1 MNNVRIAFD
10 ILDTEDNTPI
20 GYQKI
25 HCHLVFDV
33 KMDFTHKARL
43 VAGGHTTEVTEISN
57 YSSVVS
63 RESVR
68 TAMVIAALNDL
79 KLEAGDIQNAY
90 LRASCLEK
98 IYTICGPEFSLDL
111 QGRQTVIVRVIYGL
125 RILGK
130 AFQSHFS
137 AGIKEL

>member
-33 KMDFTHKARL
+33 KIDFTHKACL
-43 VAGGHTTEVTEISN
+43 VARGHTTEVTEISN

-68 TAMVIAALNDL
+68 IAIVIAVLN
-79 KLEAGDIQNAY
+79 
-90 LRASCLEK
+90 
-98 IYTICGPEFSLDL
+98 
-111 QGRQTVIVRVIYGL
+111 GL
-125 RILGK
+125 
-130 AFQSHFS
+130 
-137 AGIKEL
+137 